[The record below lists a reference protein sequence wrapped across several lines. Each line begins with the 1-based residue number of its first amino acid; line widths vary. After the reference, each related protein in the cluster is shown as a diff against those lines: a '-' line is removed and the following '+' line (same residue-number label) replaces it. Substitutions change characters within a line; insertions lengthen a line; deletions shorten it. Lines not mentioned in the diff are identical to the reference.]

1 MIAACLAPASA
12 VTCQLVNPL
21 LNHGNNLMDNHQ
33 SSFSITAPAVVT
45 AEHDRTLLCLAN
57 CETAFML
64 ARSTCRTQ
72 ICCMAHFIL
81 YAARLQVSIAT
92 CVVGPLEYSTAT
104 LCLAHSVPFIYVKQ
118 GKSSDEPFICSLLHN
133 HGLGMEMT
141 LDMYNSSGTLWDE
154 CLDKLENWNRRT
166 RKEFPASTYK

>member
-1 MIAACLAPASA
+1 
-12 VTCQLVNPL
+12 VNPL
-21 LNHGNNLMDNHQ
+21 LNVADNHP
-33 SSFSITAPAVVT
+33 SSVFITALAVAT
-45 AEHDRTLLCLAN
+45 AENDYTLFCLAK
-57 CETAFML
+57 CEKAMTHAW
-64 ARSTCRTQ
+64 SVCRAC
-72 ICCMAHFIL
+72 IAVRLFPCSIPCD
-81 YAARLQVSIAT
+81 AAYVMIMQVSIAN

-118 GKSSDEPFICSLLHN
+118 GKSSDEPFICSLLHK

-166 RKEFPASTYK
+166 RKELPASTYR